1 MWNPY
6 RKNYISIRQLIPYF
20 VYNLINALNNLIHS
34 VLSIQ
39 CTNVKYYNLKWK
51 SKEIKTWVTYS
62 KPKKG
67 VTFGL
72 TLSKVPFSTRHST
85 FSTLS
90 HLIPKLRQWSGPKKV
105 FQMSV
110 NCKPSTIQ
118 SPRKITS
125 GSFSLLQVEKQRKV
139 KNVSKLVR
147 LSSKDVYISDTDRSR
162 HTIFVGS
169 YHSCRNLLWISNHLL
184 SPSLVLNSS
193 ATMLVF
199 DVIFGGLEC
208 FVQGFKMPF
217 EKV

>member
-1 MWNPY
+1 M
-6 RKNYISIRQLIPYF
+6 SHLF
-20 VYNLINALNNLIHS
+20 
-34 VLSIQ
+34 
-39 CTNVKYYNLKWK
+39 
-51 SKEIKTWVTYS
+51 
-62 KPKKG
+62 KKR

-118 SPRKITS
+118 SPKKITS
-125 GSFSLLQVEKQRKV
+125 GSFSLLRSGKAKKSEKGV
-139 KNVSKLVR
+139 KICPAFVQKMFTFPTQTRILC
-147 LSSKDVYISDTDRSR
+147 
-162 HTIFVGS
+162 VGS

-199 DVIFGGLEC
+199 DVIFGVFEC

>member
-1 MWNPY
+1 MY
-6 RKNYISIRQLIPYF
+6 QRE
-20 VYNLINALNNLIHS
+20 
-34 VLSIQ
+34 VLQ
-39 CTNVKYYNLKWK
+39 PKRGEVKRD
-51 SKEIKTWVTYS
+51 IKTSHLIEVTR
-62 KPKKG
+62 

-118 SPRKITS
+118 SPKKITS
-125 GSFSLLQVEKQRKV
+125 GSFSLLRSGKAKKTWKMCQ
-139 KNVSKLVR
+139 N
-147 LSSKDVYISDTDRSR
+147 LSGFRSKDVNISDTDRFQTR
-162 HTIFVGS
+162 NLRVGS

-199 DVIFGGLEC
+199 DVIFGVFEC
-208 FVQGFKMPF
+208 FVQGFKMPI
-217 EKV
+217 